1 MGSTTKIRVARRH
14 SRFPA
19 RPPRSKKA
27 GVQVLRYDELT
38 PQQRRL
44 LERDFQ
50 REVLPALTPM
60 ALGPGHP
67 FPRVADQSL
76 NLAVM
81 LREPGRA
88 ERFGSLTVPAM
99 FPRRWRIPGQPESG
113 KYVWLEEMV
122 AANVDSLF
130 PGLEILSTSPFRI
143 TRADSA
149 RTGGQGAS
157 LRLLPARSRRG
168 PETAGTVLR
177 LEVERRM
184 PRSARDLLI
193 RKLGIQPEQAIAVDG
208 PLQRA

>member
-1 MGSTTKIRVARRH
+1 MGSTTTIRVARRH

-27 GVQVLRYDELT
+27 GVQVLRYGELT
-38 PQQRRL
+38 RHQRRL
-44 LERDFQ
+44 LQQDFRHQ
-50 REVLPALTPM
+50 VLPALTPM

-67 FPRVADQSL
+67 FPRISSQCI

-81 LREPGRA
+81 LKEPGHG
-88 ERFGSLTVPAM
+88 ERFGSLTVPSM

-113 KYVWLEEMV
+113 KFVWLEEMI

-143 TRADSA
+143 TRAGGD
-149 RTGGQGAS
+149 RTGRQDTPN
-157 LRLLPARSRRG
+157 RLLPARSRRH
-168 PETAGTVLR
+168 PRPTDTVLR
-177 LEVERRM
+177 LEVERAM

-193 RKLGIQPEQAIAVDG
+193 RNLGIQPDQAIAVDG